1 MFSPRINYPNKTK
14 KLKIKTKIPT
24 TRKMIHTF
32 IDKSV
37 LVKVKAKELVGI
49 PVWRG
54 NRFLDIAHAEKIKE
68 SIGHKIE
75 LLDKAIYSV
84 VTYKEGDK
92 TQRYLVDGQHRQY
105 VLRKYFEEN
114 IILPYNFPLLVIEK
128 AVEDEAEAIEY
139 FNIINNTKP
148 QYEDDKKLL
157 ANKYIAAL
165 MKKFPKLIRPEGKAT
180 KRPFLSSDLLRK
192 VLEENSAL
200 LKQSNDIITNFVEN
214 VNIWNT
220 KKITEY
226 EIGSVIVTNKDKS
239 VLESSLDKR
248 FVLAFDAKLPWVKDC
263 LV

>member
-1 MFSPRINYPNKTK
+1 
-14 KLKIKTKIPT
+14 
-24 TRKMIHTF
+24 MIHTF
-32 IDKSV
+32 LDKSV
-37 LVKVKAKELVGI
+37 LTKINAKELVMI

-68 SIGHKIE
+68 SIGNKIE

-92 TQRYLVDGQHRQY
+92 TQKYLVDGQHRQY

-139 FNIINNTKP
+139 FNTINNVKP
-148 QYEDDKKLL
+148 QYEDDRKIL
-157 ANKYIAAL
+157 ANKYMLAL

-192 VLEENSAL
+192 VLEENSNL
-200 LKQSNDIITNFVEN
+200 LKQSNDNITNFVEK
-214 VNIWNT
+214 VTAWNI

-226 EIGSVIVTNKDKS
+226 EIGSLIIHNKDKS
-239 VLESSLDKR
+239 VLDSSLEKR
-248 FVLAFDAKLPWVKDC
+248 FVLAFDVKLPWVKDC
-263 LV
+263 LL

>member
-1 MFSPRINYPNKTK
+1 
-14 KLKIKTKIPT
+14 
-24 TRKMIHTF
+24 MIHTF
-32 IDKSV
+32 LDKSV
-37 LVKVKAKELVGI
+37 LLPVKAKELVGI

-84 VTYKEGDK
+84 VTYKEGEK

-114 IILPYNFPLLVIEK
+114 VILPYNFTLLIIEK

-148 QYEDDKKLL
+148 QYEDDRKLL
-157 ANKYIAAL
+157 ANKYMLAL
-165 MKKFPKLIRPEGKAT
+165 IKKFPKLIRPEGKTT

-192 VLEENSAL
+192 VLEENAPL

-214 VNIWNT
+214 VNVWNN
-220 KKITEY
+220 KKITTY
-226 EIGSVIVTNKDKS
+226 EIGSVIIQNKEKS
-239 VLESSLDKR
+239 VLESCLDKR
-248 FVLAFDAKLPWVKDC
+248 FVLAFDAKLPWIKDC
-263 LV
+263 LL

>member
-1 MFSPRINYPNKTK
+1 MFSPIINPINKPQKLKTK
-14 KLKIKTKIPT
+14 TPNQLQE
-24 TRKMIHTF
+24 MLHTF
-32 IDKSV
+32 LDKSV
-37 LVKVKAKELVGI
+37 LVKVKASELVTI

-54 NRFLDIAHAEKIKE
+54 NRFLDLTHANKIKE

-84 VTYKEGDK
+84 VTYKEGEK

-114 IILPYNFPLLVIEK
+114 VILPYNFTLLIIEK

-157 ANKYIAAL
+157 ANKYMLAL
-165 MKKFPKLIRPEGKAT
+165 MKQFSKLIRPEGKAT

-192 VLEENSAL
+192 VFEENSAL
-200 LKQSNDIITNFVEN
+200 LKQSNEYITIFVEK
-214 VNIWNT
+214 VVAWNN
-220 KKITEY
+220 KKLTEY
-226 EIGSVIVTNKDKS
+226 EIGSLIVANKEKS
-239 VLESSLDKR
+239 VLESCFEKE